1 MKHALIAASLV
12 LVAGTTAGCGGSSS
26 TSSDDAAPT
35 AASEKDFCAGF
46 AAVADDMQGM
56 EPGSEPAE
64 MIKTLKSGIGDLEET
79 GTPED
84 IPADARDGFDLT
96 VDMVKGLDEDAAPED
111 LAKMEEQFSD
121 EDKEKVDAFDTY
133 LTETCP
139 ELSAPS

>member
-26 TSSDDAAPT
+26 SNSSDDGAPT

-46 AAVADDMQGM
+46 ATVADDMQGM

-64 MIKTLKSGIGDLEET
+64 MIKILKSGISDLEET

-84 IPADARDGFDLT
+84 IPADARDGFELT
-96 VDMVKGLDEDAAPED
+96 VDMVNSLDEDASPED

-121 EDKEKVDAFDTY
+121 EDKGKVDAFDAY
-133 LTETCP
+133 LSETCP
-139 ELSAPS
+139 DL